1 MGTSTKDWE
10 RCLWPQNAPPGCQT
24 TFLDNKFL
32 EPQVNCCQCWI
43 GLWLLDLLHLAR
55 ILGLLADPKELS
67 MTKSCSNQMA
77 KNVQNCT
84 QEWASWGCQT
94 ARTISQAHTPS
105 SLGGLECIINGTNG
119 TDVWDLPGRILIH
132 NTNFNWSESL
142 WPAWTTILNPSSTNH
157 SVSIILAVMF
167 I

>member
-10 RCLWPQNAPPGCQT
+10 RCLWPQNTPPGCQT
-24 TFLDNKFL
+24 TSLDNKFL

-43 GLWLLDLLHLAR
+43 GLWLLDLLHLAG

-105 SLGGLECIINGTNG
+105 SLGGLERIINGTNG
-119 TDVWDLPGRILIH
+119 TDIWDLPGRILIQ